1 MKEEKFH
8 FTEHP
13 GLKSLDLKKEELKK
27 KIETLEKVKDV
38 DYIEGKIIVREVNRF
53 FLIINLIII

>member
-27 KIETLEKVKDV
+27 KIETLEKFKDV
-38 DYIEGKIIVREVNRF
+38 DYIEGKIIVREVEWYI
-53 FLIINLIII
+53 L